1 VGRFAILKLNDILF
15 PVMVLL
21 DTNVVSELMR
31 PESSPAVLK
40 WFSRQPAQELYS
52 TSVTLAEIFYGLE
65 LLTAGKRRN
74 ELLAG
79 AERMFTKVLAARV
92 FPFED
97 EAARAFARI
106 ASARR
111 KAGRPIAEMDAQIA
125 AIAHVHGATLA
136 TRNTAD
142 FEGCGIRLVNPWLD

>member
-1 VGRFAILKLNDILF
+1 MI
-15 PVMVLL
+15 LL

-40 WFSRQPAQELYS
+40 WFSKQPAQELYS
-52 TSVTLAEIFYGLE
+52 SSVTLAEIFYGIE
-65 LLTAGKRRN
+65 LLAAGQRRSD
-74 ELLAG
+74 LLAG
-79 AERMFTKVLAARV
+79 AEKMFTKVLAGRV
-92 FPFED
+92 FAFED
-97 EAARAFARI
+97 EAAHAFARI

-125 AIAHVHGATLA
+125 AIAHVHGALLA

-142 FEGCGIRLVNPWLD
+142 FEGCGIQLVNPWLA

>member
-1 VGRFAILKLNDILF
+1 MI
-15 PVMVLL
+15 LL

-31 PESSPAVLK
+31 PEASPVVLK
-40 WFSRQPAQELYS
+40 WFSRQHAQEIYGS
-52 TSVTLAEIFYGLE
+52 SINLAEVFYGIE
-65 LLTAGKRRN
+65 LLTGGKRRH

-79 AERMFTKVLAARV
+79 AERMFTRVLAGRV
-92 FPFED
+92 FAFED
-97 EAARAFARI
+97 EAAHAFARI

-111 KAGRPIAEMDAQIA
+111 KAGRPIAELDAQIA

-142 FEGCGIRLVNPWLD
+142 FEDCGIRLVNPWRD